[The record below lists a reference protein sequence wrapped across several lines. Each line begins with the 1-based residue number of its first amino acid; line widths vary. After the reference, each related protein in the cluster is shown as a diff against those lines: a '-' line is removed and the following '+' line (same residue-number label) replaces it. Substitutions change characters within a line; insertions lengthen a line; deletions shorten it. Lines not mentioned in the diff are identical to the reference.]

1 MKPSWMLHA
10 YLQGPVARSMV
21 SVNQRLI
28 PWQRIGFNTAY
39 PMVKTNH
46 ALSNSALGNC
56 NTEVKTAVSI
66 FLWHC
71 KIYTLTTF
79 EKMKKKL

>member
-1 MKPSWMLHA
+1 
-10 YLQGPVARSMV
+10 
-21 SVNQRLI
+21 
-28 PWQRIGFNTAY
+28 
-39 PMVKTNH
+39 MVKTNH

-56 NTEVKTAVSI
+56 NTEVKTAISI

-79 EKMKKKL
+79 EKMKKKIVDFLSDQITYIKHILRLFTVHVLIKKKLPHFLYISI